1 MPLPFGIHS
10 SPSLLRQREYL
21 SNLEKPNLV
30 SPDIHRLLRISKW
43 LAFPASPSSSQNKKG
58 LKRMSRE
65 QILAAIDDE
74 ISKLQQVRT
83 LLQGSGNK
91 LSSRFSAGAK
101 PRAKRVLSQEARQR
115 IAAAQ
120 KRRWAKQKKEA
131 AAK

>member
-1 MPLPFGIHS
+1 
-10 SPSLLRQREYL
+10 
-21 SNLEKPNLV
+21 
-30 SPDIHRLLRISKW
+30 
-43 LAFPASPSSSQNKKG
+43 
-58 LKRMSRE
+58 MSRE

-83 LLQGSGNK
+83 LLQGSSGNK
-91 LSSRFSAGAK
+91 LSRFSSGSK
-101 PRAKRVLSQEARQR
+101 PRVKRVLSQEARQR

>member
-1 MPLPFGIHS
+1 
-10 SPSLLRQREYL
+10 
-21 SNLEKPNLV
+21 
-30 SPDIHRLLRISKW
+30 
-43 LAFPASPSSSQNKKG
+43 
-58 LKRMSRE
+58 MSRE
-65 QILAAIDDE
+65 QILAAIDEE

-83 LLQGSGNK
+83 LLQGSSGNK
-91 LSSRFSAGAK
+91 LSSRFSTTGK